1 MQLLMALVLALLFL
15 SAPGFAEP
23 AGINRQTEAIKP
35 ERQRVETSDTPDV
48 PPGYPYNV
56 GQQVFGASQG
66 APQGTQVPLRDYLSS
81 RIDQLRSEL
90 LDRIELLD
98 RQQSQLLDERD
109 RQYAQ
114 RFGAQQEAVQAALQA
129 AKEAVANALSAAKE
143 AVLKAED
150 ASNKRFEGVNE
161 FRQALN
167 DLGRLQMPRQE
178 AEAIFETIDEKV
190 ARLTSRLDAINNSN
204 QGATET
210 WALIGGGVLFL
221 LAVGTFVMTARRDQR
236 AAK

>member
-1 MQLLMALVLALLFL
+1 MLREMRLLAALALALLFL
-15 SAPGFAEP
+15 SASGLAEP
-23 AGINRQTEAIKP
+23 QQLVQTT
-35 ERQRVETSDTPDV
+35 QETPV
-48 PPGYPYNV
+48 GHPYNV
-56 GQQVFGASQG
+56 GRTAYE
-66 APQGTQVPLRDYLSS
+66 QVPLRDDLSA
-81 RIDQLRSEL
+81 RIDQLRSEM
-90 LDRIELLD
+90 LDRIESLD
-98 RQQSQLLDERD
+98 RQQRQLLDERD

-114 RFGAQQEAVQAALQA
+114 RFAAQQEAVQAALQA

-167 DLGRLQMPRQE
+167 DLSRLQMPRAE
-178 AEAIFETIDEKV
+178 AEAVLGTMNEKIG
-190 ARLTSRLDAINNSN
+190 ALTSRLDAINNSN

-221 LAVGTFVMTARRDQR
+221 LAVGTFVMNTRRDQK
-236 AAK
+236 ATK

>member
-1 MQLLMALVLALLFL
+1 MMKLLAALALALLFL
-15 SAPGFAEP
+15 SAPVFAEP
-23 AGINRQTEAIKP
+23 AELNRQTESVTP
-35 ERQRVETSDTPDV
+35 ERQKVETSHTLDT
-48 PPGYPYNV
+48 PPGYPYNI
-56 GQQVFGASQG
+56 GGRAADPSL
-66 APQGTQVPLRDYLSS
+66 VPLRDYLSS

-143 AVLKAED
+143 AVTKAED

-161 FRQALN
+161 FRKSLD
-167 DLGRLQMPRQE
+167 DLSRLQMPRSE
-178 AEAIFETIDEKV
+178 AEAIFGTLNEKV
-190 ARLTSRLDAINNSN
+190 ANLTSRLDNLRSQG
-204 QGATET
+204 QGASEL
-210 WALIGGGVLFL
+210 WGWIIGGIGLLLILGNFVLN
-221 LAVGTFVMTARRDQR
+221 ARRDQR
-236 AAK
+236 PTK